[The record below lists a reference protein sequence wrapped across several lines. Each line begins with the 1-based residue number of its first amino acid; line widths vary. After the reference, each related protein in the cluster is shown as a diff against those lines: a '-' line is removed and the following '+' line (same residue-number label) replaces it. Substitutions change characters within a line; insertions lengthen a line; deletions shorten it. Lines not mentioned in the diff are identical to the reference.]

1 MATAAR
7 TSLDV
12 LLAGEVPAAAWCA
25 PASIPEQ
32 LGCRKVV
39 DTTFMAGFMLGA
51 DTDADDVRKY
61 FSALKCAQMDL
72 DLEPE
77 RQGVLRAGNPGPL
90 RRTRGCAPVRAG
102 RAGRLPSVQQR
113 HVSAIAAVDAGAWP
127 VRSAGTRVLL
137 RVSRAGLTRAG
148 SLRAE

>member
-25 PASIPEQ
+25 PASILEQ

-77 RQGVLRAGNPGPL
+77 RYKEYYAREIPDRYADRVDVR
-90 RRTRGCAPVRAG
+90 RAG
-102 RAGRLPSVQQR
+102 RADRLPSVQQR

>member
-25 PASIPEQ
+25 PASILEQ

-77 RQGVLRAGNPGPL
+77 RYKEYYAREIPDRYADRVDVRRFGPGERIVFLPYNKDMYQQSQQWMQE
-90 RRTRGCAPVRAG
+90 RGLFGQQAPAFSYES
-102 RAGRLPSVQQR
+102 AVQ
-113 HVSAIAAVDAGAWP
+113 V
-127 VRSAGTRVLL
+127 
-137 RVSRAGLTRAG
+137 
-148 SLRAE
+148 